1 MKMCAALA
9 LAGHEVD
16 LYAKVG
22 VGAAGS
28 PFEFYGVPET
38 FRIVYAQRPPI
49 RGLGAV
55 LYARDVR
62 RQMAGA
68 GRTYDLLYARH
79 LYSLAVAADRGDK
92 LLYEAH
98 AAPRHPVQRYSER
111 QLFKHPKFARL
122 VTISR
127 VLADDYHAL
136 FPGLAANKTLVAH
149 DGADEPERT
158 ASTVAMDTRRLR
170 VGYVGQ
176 LYAGKGMEVIS
187 RMPVLLPE
195 LDFHVTGG
203 SEADISEWKA
213 RLSAPN
219 IHFHG
224 FVPHA
229 AVGEHIDR
237 SDIVLAPY
245 QEHVSVYGR
254 SASVARWMS
263 PLKLFEYMA
272 RGRAI
277 VCSDLPV
284 LREVLTHGVDAL
296 LVPPDNIEAWS
307 AAIRRLASDSEL
319 RARLGSRAR
328 QRFIENFTWRARAV
342 RVLEGLA

>member
-1 MKMCAALA
+1 
-9 LAGHEVD
+9 
-16 LYAKVG
+16 
-22 VGAAGS
+22 
-28 PFEFYGVPET
+28 
-38 FRIVYAQRPPI
+38 
-49 RGLGAV
+49 
-55 LYARDVR
+55 
-62 RQMAGA
+62 
-68 GRTYDLLYARH
+68 

-284 LREVLTHGVDAL
+284 LREVLTHDGRRQFAGSLLIASCEPVSVAGRDKDLSRTLRGVPAQCACWKVSREAVAAVYARRR
-296 LVPPDNIEAWS
+296 VPRWA
-307 AAIRRLASDSEL
+307 
-319 RARLGSRAR
+319 
-328 QRFIENFTWRARAV
+328 
-342 RVLEGLA
+342 